1 MTIATATITPF
12 EVTISNDDVADLR
25 SRLARTRWTDWLP
38 GTGWTYG
45 VDEDYLKRLCA
56 YWQDGFDFSAHVG
69 WGGDH
74 VLLRRPV
81 AQIDDAAPLAAERH
95 LGIVNLH
102 FFFADRALHVQTEK
116 KGLHTLVN

>member
-12 EVTISNDDVADLR
+12 EVTLSDDDVADLR

-56 YWQDGFDFSAHVG
+56 YWQDGFDFSAHV
-69 WGGDH
+69 
-74 VLLRRPV
+74 RRLNAWP
-81 AQIDDAAPLAAERH
+81 QYRAEVEVP
-95 LGIVNLH
+95 I
-102 FFFADRALHVQTEK
+102 K
-116 KGLHTLVN
+116 